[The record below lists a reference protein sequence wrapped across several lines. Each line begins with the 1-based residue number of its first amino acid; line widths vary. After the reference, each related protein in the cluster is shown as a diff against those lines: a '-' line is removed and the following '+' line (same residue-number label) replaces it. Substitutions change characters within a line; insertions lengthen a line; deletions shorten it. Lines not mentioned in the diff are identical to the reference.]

1 MFCPKCGTQ
10 NLIEQKYCRACGHKL
25 AAHIAALEG
34 GVEDVSTHLNK
45 GSHLVAIGLIV
56 VGIAKL
62 NILANFF
69 FKSDATGIIINLLIL
84 LLIAVPLITIGMV
97 RISLARRALTPKE
110 KAGDKAITAADL
122 NQLPAAADTDRSIS
136 IPSVTE
142 HTTLELKAPER
153 VRQ

>member
-34 GVEDVSTHLNK
+34 RTDDVSIPLNK
-45 GSHLVAIGLIV
+45 GSQFVAIGLIV
-56 VGIAKL
+56 TGIVKL
-62 NILANFF
+62 NLLANFF
-69 FKSDATGIIINLLIL
+69 FRSDATGIIINLLIL
-84 LLIAVPLITIGMV
+84 LLIAVPLITIGMI
-97 RISLARRALTPKE
+97 RISQARRALNPKA
-110 KAGDKAITAADL
+110 KADDKAITAADL

-142 HTTLELKAPER
+142 HTTLELK
-153 VRQ
+153 VRR